1 MSTSKRAAPYHHGD
15 LRRALLE
22 AALELLETNE
32 FSTIG
37 LREAARAAKV
47 SPAAPYRHFRNR
59 EALLAAVAAHG
70 FERLAAA
77 LSGVPDAPQRERLP
91 AMGRAYLDFALA
103 HRNLSRLMFSSENSK
118 DDDHPDLRAASR
130 QAMDA
135 LQSAM
140 RSEGVEGARE
150 AAVGAWALVHGL
162 AVLLVDDQIS
172 KDLTTK
178 PARERLISVVTD
190 VYGTGLRGR

>member
-1 MSTSKRAAPYHHGD
+1 MSTSKRTAPYHHGD

-37 LREAARAAKV
+37 LREAAREAKV

-59 EALLAAVAAHG
+59 EALLAATAARG
-70 FERLAAA
+70 FEQLAAA
-77 LSGVPDAPQRERLP
+77 LGAVPDAPEGERLP

-103 HRNLSRLMFSSENSK
+103 HRNLFRLMFSSEISK
-118 DDDHPDLRAASR
+118 DDHTDLRAASR
-130 QAMDA
+130 QAMEA

-140 RSEGVEGARE
+140 RSKGVEGARE

-190 VYGTGLRGR
+190 IYGTGLRRRR

>member
-22 AALELLETNE
+22 AALELLESNE
-32 FSTIG
+32 YSTIG
-37 LREAARAAKV
+37 LREAARQAKV

-70 FERLAAA
+70 FERLAVA
-77 LSGVPDAPQRERLP
+77 LSGVPDAAEGERLQ
-91 AMGRAYLDFALA
+91 AMGRAYLDFALT
-103 HRNLSRLMFSSENSK
+103 HRNLFRLMFNSEISK
-118 DDDHPDLRAASR
+118 DDHADLRAASR
-130 QAMDA
+130 QAMAA
-135 LQSAM
+135 LQSAL
-140 RSEGVEGARE
+140 RSEGVASARE

-190 VYGTGLRGR
+190 VYGTGLRRRR